1 LFRVTFYIP
10 HFALVENIAF
20 FSLSILTFF
29 HEGVNKKGYIRRRRR
44 RRKAGKRKRK
54 RRKNEKRKIYDTK
67 ERKMFKE

>member
-44 RRKAGKRKRK
+44 RKAGKRKRK